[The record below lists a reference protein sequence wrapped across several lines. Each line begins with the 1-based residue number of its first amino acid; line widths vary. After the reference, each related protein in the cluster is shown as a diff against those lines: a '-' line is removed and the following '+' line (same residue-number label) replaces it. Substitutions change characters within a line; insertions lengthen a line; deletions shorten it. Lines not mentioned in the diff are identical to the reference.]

1 MQSNNITN
9 LTLLELNKIKG
20 LYYIWYD
27 DFLSAE
33 KVKRE
38 QLWRIEQLNLKEDV
52 QIKKFEVDV
61 TDFEWGESSDEN
73 PNGAFVTKD
82 LIGFIPKLN
91 EFAESYF
98 NEMIRRPIVFF
109 VETFENGVFL
119 LGGTKPK
126 SKFNFRKVNNKRSGY
141 EITIT
146 CLSIESSLVIDD
158 EVYFNSPP
166 TVPSVKVCVNDVLIR
181 RAFYGEEI
189 NVIVVNQ
196 DDDVVVP
203 DDVTMVGDDIF
214 VHITEEEPTGV
225 LFDIPYLNQW
235 QSFATGD
242 TGFKMQ
248 NGWNAY
254 IPPVNPKVKAQ
265 LDDSLG
271 ANQFFRLKD
280 NLVVNGVSSKIR
292 FVDVDGVQAW
302 GITGSK
308 NEVAID
314 KLTGRMFTRLDN
326 GGSVN
331 QAAWLADSQTFS
343 QTVNGVTYTDWEL
356 LSAEEALK
364 IFGFHWTAGQVDPI
378 SSVQICT
385 YLSII
390 HHTSTTNMDNTAQS
404 MAFVIGASGSNF
416 QGYNK
421 TSASRRIYVR
431 KCENLITAP

>member
-27 DFLSAE
+27 DFLSCE

-61 TDFEWGESSDEN
+61 TDFEWGESSDDN

-141 EITIT
+141 EITIS

-158 EVYFNSPP
+158 EDYFNSPP
-166 TVPSVKVCVNDVLIR
+166 VVPSVKVCVNGVLIR

-189 NVIVVNQ
+189 NVIVRNQ
-196 DDDVVVP
+196 DDEVVVP
-203 DDVTMVGDDIF
+203 DAVTMVGDDIF
-214 VHITEEEPTGV
+214 VQITEAEPVGV
-225 LFDIPYLNQW
+225 HFDMPFFRQW
-235 QSFATGD
+235 QSFASYD
-242 TGFKMQ
+242 TGFKKQ
-248 NGWNAY
+248 ANWDAY
-254 IPPVNPKVKAQ
+254 TPPANPKVKAQ
-265 LDDSLG
+265 LDDTLG

-280 NLVVNGVSSKIR
+280 DLVVNGVASKIR
-292 FVDVDGVQAW
+292 FVDVDGGQTFSA
-302 GITGSK
+302 TGSK
-308 NEVAID
+308 NELLID
-314 KLTGRMFTRLDN
+314 KLCARMVTRLDN

-331 QAAWLADSQTFS
+331 QAAWLGDSQVFS
-343 QTVNGVTYTDWEL
+343 ITVGGVVYNDWEL
-356 LSAEEALK
+356 LSAEEALHM
-364 IFGFHWTAGQVDPI
+364 FGFHWTGSQADPI
-378 SSVQICT
+378 SGVTLCT
-385 YLSII
+385 WLNII
-390 HHTSTTNMDNTAQS
+390 NHTSTTNMDNTAQS

-431 KCENLITAP
+431 RCDSLITAP